1 MVPYTLNKWRTMPE
15 CKLYH
20 FDVDYFLMLKC
31 SILDTIR
38 QDILSDSIW
47 FFLQTE
53 AKPTVKEESVVVQ
66 NFGIL
71 GESWKK
77 KPFLW

>member
-1 MVPYTLNKWRTMPE
+1 MTE

-38 QDILSDSIW
+38 QDILSDFVWSFI
-47 FFLQTE
+47 QKE
-53 AKPTVKEESVVVQ
+53 AKPTVKEESVAVQ

-71 GESWKK
+71 GESGTQKYIVS
-77 KPFLW
+77 